1 MLIRMVRALKCTR
14 LRTKCY
20 SFFTILGSLALI
32 VLIGG
37 CQISN
42 SSANDPNPVKTD
54 IFQTQNSTSYGN
66 SHDKTALSF
75 PGYGQEIIE
84 NQVYG
89 AIVVNEDS
97 SLDFLLNK
105 IEDKDLYQTVTII
118 SETDYQTQ
126 KHKVF
131 TYGAA
136 GVLKAKGINV
146 DDGSIN
152 RLINS
157 NIFHNLGEIGEQ
169 SSWNNQNVSK
179 IMEAFPAAKF
189 VPVSINSELSESR
202 AEIVA
207 SAIKSYLPADSI
219 LILLDESE
227 QGRDNLPPAVKQY
240 QTDYMQQILQSADFE
255 RFNNLPLK
263 QNISA
268 KIFGLYLRHKKA
280 ADPQIFALA
289 ENGYQALFRAGEPQP
304 GQNDL
309 YLVSFG
315 DIMIG
320 RYVRHLMDQNG
331 MDYPFKEMDQSLL
344 KVNDL
349 LLANLEGPVTENSY
363 RTIDGMNFGFFPDV
377 VPYLKK
383 YHFDILSQANN
394 HAYDRGTDS
403 FTESFQNLKKGG
415 LIPFGDPN
423 SINDNSTAY
432 VHIRNMKFAFLG
444 LEEVNTKIDDDAAVK
459 KIKEVTEKGYKVI
472 VVPHW
477 GLEYRHNPSARQVEL
492 GHKFIDAG
500 AYAVIGHH
508 PHVVQ
513 TIENY
518 KGHPIVYSLGNAIF
532 DQYWSDPTQEGLA
545 IATKMGENKI
555 EINLAPIKLPGSKFQ
570 LMNES
575 ERQNFTER
583 FISWGEYSE
592 DQKQQI
598 RNGKMTFE
606 F

>member
-1 MLIRMVRALKCTR
+1 MAL
-14 LRTKCY
+14 
-20 SFFTILGSLALI
+20 A
-32 VLIGG
+32 G
-37 CQISN
+37 CQISQ
-42 SSANDPNPVKTD
+42 SSVSDPSIGETSLVHS
-54 IFQTQNSTSYGN
+54 QN
-66 SHDKTALSF
+66 ALNF
-75 PGYGQEIIE
+75 PGFNQYSIE
-84 NQVYG
+84 NQVFG
-89 AIVVNEDS
+89 VIATSDES
-97 SLDFLLNK
+97 ALDFILNK
-105 IEDKDLYQTVTII
+105 IEDKHLYQTVAILA
-118 SETDYQTQ
+118 ETDHRTE
-126 KHKVF
+126 KHQVF

-136 GVLKAKGINV
+136 GVLKDKGINV
-146 DDGSIN
+146 DDNTIN
-152 RLINS
+152 RLVNS
-157 NIFHNLGEIGEQ
+157 NIFYNLGEIKEQ
-169 SSWNNQNVSK
+169 SYWYNHSVTK
-179 IMEAFPAAKF
+179 IMGAFPAARF
-189 VPVSINSELSESR
+189 VPVSVNSDLSENR

-207 SAIKSYLPADSI
+207 SALKSYLPQESI
-219 LILLDESE
+219 LFVLTDPQDES
-227 QGRDNLPPAVKQY
+227 DNLPSSVKRFQ
-240 QTDYMQQILQSADFE
+240 QDYALQVVNSADFE
-255 RFNNLPLK
+255 RFGELPF
-263 QNISA
+263 QQSISA
-268 KIFGLYLRHKKA
+268 KITGRYLQLKSA
-280 ADPQIFALA
+280 AKSEIYPLDEGF
-289 ENGYQALFRAGEPQP
+289 QAIYREGKPDYN
-304 GQNDL
+304 QNEL

-331 MDYPFKEMDQSLL
+331 MDYPFKEMDQSFL

-403 FTESFQNLKKGG
+403 FTESFKNLKNGG

-423 SINDNSTAY
+423 NINEKSVGY
-432 VHIRNMKFAFLG
+432 VHIRGMKFAFLG
-444 LEEVNTKIDDDAAVK
+444 LEEVNTKIDDEAAVK
-459 KIKEVTEKGYKVI
+459 KIKEVTQKGYKVI

-532 DQYWSDPTQEGLA
+532 DQYWSAPTQEGLA

-555 EINLAPIKLPGSKFQ
+555 EINLAPIKLPGSRFQ

-575 ERQNFTER
+575 ERQSFIER

-592 DQKQQI
+592 EEQQQI
-598 RNGKMTFE
+598 KNGTMTFE